1 MTMSTQP
8 NDVQKL
14 ARLIKGIRVAML
26 TTQDEDGT
34 LRSRP
39 METQPEK
46 DGGFD
51 GTLWFFTH
59 ASAHKTD
66 EIDRDDH
73 VNLSY
78 AEPSDNRYVSVSGR
92 ARLVRDRA
100 KIDELWTPVLKAWFP
115 HGKDDP
121 DVALLKVGVTKAE
134 YWDSPSSTLV
144 KLVGFT
150 KAVLTG
156 QQYRPGENEKLNNLP
171 TAHA

>member
-46 DGGFD
+46 EFD

-59 ASAHKTD
+59 ASAHKTA
-66 EIDRDDH
+66 EIDRDDR

-78 AEPSDNRYVSVSGR
+78 ADPSDNRYVSVSGR

-100 KIDELWTPVLKAWFP
+100 KIDQLWSPALKAWFP
-115 HGKDDP
+115 KGKEDP
-121 DVALLKVGVTKAE
+121 ETALLRVEVDKAE
-134 YWDSPSSTLV
+134 YWDAPSSTIV
-144 KLVGFT
+144 KLVGFA
-150 KAVLTG
+150 KALVTG
-156 QQYRPGENEKLNNLP
+156 QEYQPGENRKLNHL
-171 TAHA
+171 